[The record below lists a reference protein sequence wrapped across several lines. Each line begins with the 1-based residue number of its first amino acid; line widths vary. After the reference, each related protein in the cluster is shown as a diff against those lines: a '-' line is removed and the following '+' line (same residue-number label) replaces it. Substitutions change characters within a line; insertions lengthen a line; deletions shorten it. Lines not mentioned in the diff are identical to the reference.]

1 MRDYEFGKDATE
13 NWYDEINL
21 YYFSKPRFSSGTAD
35 FTQVVWKNTTK
46 LGCAASK
53 AKKNINIIVVCNY
66 NRPGNYLGG
75 YEENVFPENGYYDSD
90 GSDSNA
96 F

>member
-1 MRDYEFGKDATE
+1 M
-13 NWYDEINL
+13 NL
-21 YYFSKPRFSSGTAD
+21 IKTQQTIGMMKSIYMTFSKPRFSSGTAD

>member
-1 MRDYEFGKDATE
+1 MGDYEFGKDATD

-21 YYFSKPRFSSGTAD
+21 YDFSKPRFSSGTAD

-75 YEENVFPENGYYDSD
+75 
-90 GSDSNA
+90 
-96 F
+96 